1 MSAYLT
7 VDQVA
12 EDLQLST
19 NTIRNWIRSGKL
31 PAYKLCTGV
40 TAPLRIRQSDVD
52 ALLDAGKV
60 TPRA

>member
-12 EDLQLST
+12 DDLQLSP
-19 NTIRNWIRSGKL
+19 NTIRNWVRSGKL
-31 PAYKLCTGV
+31 PAYKLGTGV

-52 ALLDAGKV
+52 TLLDAGKV
-60 TPRA
+60 APR